1 MMSQLQ
7 APAVAAKEAKVS
19 WDLAMALRTC
29 PFDSPNVTAED
40 IHAHLQPKKR
50 CSPAV
55 RVGLQPSLLAV
66 YSLIWLVTLIVL
78 SLLLG
83 DGDARVRC
91 PHRDAIYL
99 FPSSTASHAL
109 SLPQVALPT
118 RPFFPVQ
125 PVSADHYN

>member
-1 MMSQLQ
+1 MLLLR
-7 APAVAAKEAKVS
+7 APVVAEKATKVSADLAKVV
-19 WDLAMALRTC
+19 RTC

-50 CSPAV
+50 YSLAV

-66 YSLIWLVTLIVL
+66 YSLIWPVTSIVL
-78 SLLLG
+78 LLLLG
-83 DGDARVRC
+83 DDDARVRC

-118 RPFFPVQ
+118 PPFFPVQ
-125 PVSADHYN
+125 PVSADHYS